1 MVVGRSWGRSFGRA
15 SGFHGVCVGLS
26 GSFWDAGFFLLFFGF
41 LWIFSPICSGG
52 SGVLSHGA
60 GSGLGFH
67 G

>member
-1 MVVGRSWGRSFGRA
+1 MVVGLLWGRSFGRA
-15 SGFHGVCVGLS
+15 SGFLGVGVGLS
-26 GSFWDAGFFLLFFGF
+26 GSFWDAGFFSLFLVFS
-41 LWIFSPICSGG
+41 WMFSPICFGG